1 MISNAIIV
9 FLILLFGILLAVF
22 LGRSSEIENF
32 ENSKKPIRNSGS
44 NVNGGSNARNG
55 NKNYDNYNHYN
66 GSSSK
71 LQTGAR
77 FIGTEGGEIK
87 VITGSDG
94 TQSLEVT
101 MPMNDTPV
109 IFTTTP
115 PSETVVVESET
126 VEGFEGEAVKF
137 YGPTGETATI
147 IVTEDG
153 RQAIQITTSDGT
165 YTYTSEGNAVY
176 NPAKTSNTQYFG
188 ATGTQYPP
196 FDATAYNPPGAAG
209 PANPPGYNPPGY
221 NGVGSAYGSAG
232 GVGGPAYN
240 PPGTVGAGNPPGYNA
255 PGVGAPGAGVGGP
268 AYNPPGTVGAG
279 NPPGYNVPGVGAP
292 GTNYYD
298 TLPPGIPASQ
308 IPPGQEDLYILKSQ
322 VVPPVCP
329 ACPTVTSI
337 PREEPCPACP
347 PCARCPEPSFE
358 CKKVPNYNALASE
371 YLPMP
376 VLNDFSSF
384 GM

>member
-1 MISNAIIV
+1 MNSNAIIV
-9 FLILLFGILLAVF
+9 FLFLLFALLLAIF
-22 LGRSSEIENF
+22 LGGNSNVETF
-32 ENSKKPIRNSGS
+32 ENNKKPIANRSTNSKTM
-44 NVNGGSNARNG
+44 
-55 NKNYDNYNHYN
+55 NKNYDNYNHYS
-66 GSSSK
+66 GTSSN

-87 VITGSDG
+87 VITAADG
-94 TQSLEVT
+94 TLALEVT
-101 MPMNDTPV
+101 SAVDGTPV
-109 IFTTTP
+109 IYTSTP
-115 PSETVVVESET
+115 PSETVVVETET
-126 VEGFEGEAVKF
+126 VEGFEGEAAKF
-137 YGPTGETATI
+137 YGPNGETATV

-153 RQAIQITTSDGT
+153 RQAIQITTSSGT
-165 YTYTSEGNAVY
+165 YTYTSEGNAIY
-176 NPAKTSNTQYFG
+176 NPAKTVSNTQYFG
-188 ATGTQYPP
+188 STGVQYPP
-196 FDATAYNPPGAAG
+196 YTATAYNPPGYNPPGTAG
-209 PANPPGYNPPGY
+209 VANPPGYNPPGY
-221 NGVGSAYGSAG
+221 NGAGAAYGSAA

-255 PGVGAPGAGVGGP
+255 PGVNAPGV
-268 AYNPPGTVGAG
+268 
-279 NPPGYNVPGVGAP
+279 
-292 GTNYYD
+292 NYYD

-329 ACPTVTSI
+329 ACPTVTAI

>member
-1 MISNAIIV
+1 
-9 FLILLFGILLAVF
+9 LLFGLLLAAF
-22 LGRSSEIENF
+22 LGGTPNMEGLENNNNKRTN
-32 ENSKKPIRNSGS
+32 EKGATNAK
-44 NVNGGSNARNG
+44 NGNRNG
-55 NKNYDNYNHYN
+55 KKTSNLNYEDYNHYS

-77 FIGTEGGEIK
+77 FTGTDGGEIK
-87 VITGSDG
+87 VITATDG

-101 MPMNDTPV
+101 SAIDSTPIIYTSV
-109 IFTTTP
+109 P

-126 VEGFEGEAVKF
+126 VEGFEGEAARF
-137 YGPTGETATI
+137 YGPNGETATVV
-147 IVTEDG
+147 VTEDG
-153 RQAIQITTSDGT
+153 RQAIQITTSNGT
-165 YTYTSEGNAVY
+165 RTYTSEGNAIY
-176 NPAKTSNTQYFG
+176 NPAKTTDTQYYG
-188 ATGTQYPP
+188 ATGYQYPP
-196 FDATAYNPPGAAG
+196 FDANAYTTPGYNAPGAVG
-209 PANPPGYNPPGY
+209 GPGYNPPGY
-221 NGVGSAYGSAG
+221 NSLGASYGSAA
-232 GVGGPAYN
+232 GVGGPGYN
-240 PPGTVGAGNPPGYNA
+240 PPGAAGAGNPPGYNA
-255 PGVGAPGAGVGGP
+255 PGYNGVGVGGP
-268 AYNPPGTVGAG
+268 GYNPPGAAGVG
-279 NPPGYNVPGVGAP
+279 NPPGYNAPGIGAP
-292 GTNYYD
+292 GANYYD

-329 ACPTVTSI
+329 ACPTSTTC

-371 YLPMP
+371 FLPMP